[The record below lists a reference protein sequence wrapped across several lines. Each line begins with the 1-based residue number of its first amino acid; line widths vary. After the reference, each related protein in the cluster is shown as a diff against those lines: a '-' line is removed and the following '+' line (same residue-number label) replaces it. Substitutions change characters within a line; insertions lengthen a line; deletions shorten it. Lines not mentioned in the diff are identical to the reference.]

1 MNEIKL
7 IEPTIE
13 YAEDIWQFRQDIMDS
28 SDNDKFAGC
37 GPLEESQTALEWIET
52 VKTRSSVDTCPKDK
66 VPSNVYI
73 AVRLADNKIV
83 GIIDLRHHINHSI
96 LSTWGGHI
104 GYYVRPTERGKGY
117 GKEMLRQNL
126 KNAQNRGIEKVLI
139 TCSEGNIASE
149 RTILANGG
157 VFENTITVD
166 DEVMK
171 RYWITVDRELL
182 RKELQGKVYPLG
194 ALESYKYTVIC
205 SYYEGKWVLSKHKKR
220 DTYET
225 QGGHIEAGETPLEA
239 AKREL
244 YEESGIKDAI
254 LYPVCDY
261 LGYNHISS
269 SNGQVFLA
277 VVHSLDELPDSEME
291 KIELFENLPENLTYP
306 NVSPMLYEEAYKLY
320 VSLEG
325 EKS

>member
-1 MNEIKL
+1 
-7 IEPTIE
+7 
-13 YAEDIWQFRQDIMDS
+13 
-28 SDNDKFAGC
+28 
-37 GPLEESQTALEWIET
+37 
-52 VKTRSSVDTCPKDK
+52 
-66 VPSNVYI
+66 
-73 AVRLADNKIV
+73 
-83 GIIDLRHHINHSI
+83 
-96 LSTWGGHI
+96 
-104 GYYVRPTERGKGY
+104 
-117 GKEMLRQNL
+117 MLRQNL

-149 RTILANGG
+149 KTILANGG

-182 RKELQGKVYPLG
+182 RKELQGKVYPLDS
-194 ALESYKYTVIC
+194 LESYKYTVIC

-239 AKREL
+239 AEREL

-261 LGYNHISS
+261 LGYNHISA

-291 KIELFENLPENLTYP
+291 KIELFEKLPENLTYP
-306 NVSPMLYEEAYKLY
+306 NVSPMLYEEAYKKL
-320 VSLEG
+320 VSIK
-325 EKS
+325 EKV

>member
-1 MNEIKL
+1 MNVIKL

-13 YAEDIWQFRQDIMDS
+13 YAEDIWQFRQEIMHS

-37 GPLEESQTALEWIET
+37 GPLEQSKTALEWIET
-52 VKTRSSVDTCPKDK
+52 VKIRSSADTCPKDK

-83 GIIDLRHHINHSI
+83 GIIDLRHHINHPI

-149 RTILANGG
+149 KTILANGG

-194 ALESYKYTVIC
+194 SLESYKYTVIC
-205 SYYEGKWVLSKHKKR
+205 AYYKGKWVLSKHKKR

-244 YEESGIKDAI
+244 YEESGIKDAT

-291 KIELFENLPENLTYP
+291 KIELFENLPESLTYP

>member
-13 YAEDIWQFRQDIMDS
+13 YAEDIWQFRQEIMDS

-37 GPLEESQTALEWIET
+37 GPLEESQNALEWIET
-52 VKTRSSVDTCPKDK
+52 VKTRSSVDTCPEDK

-73 AVRLADNKIV
+73 AVRLADNRIV
-83 GIIDLRHHINHSI
+83 GIIDLRHHINHPI

-149 RTILANGG
+149 KTILANGG
-157 VFENTITVD
+157 VFESTITVG
-166 DEVMK
+166 DEEMK

-182 RKELQGKVYPLG
+182 RKELQGKVYPLDSMK
-194 ALESYKYTVIC
+194 SYKYTVIC

-225 QGGHIEAGETPLEA
+225 QGGHIEADETPLEA
-239 AKREL
+239 ARREL
-244 YEESGIKDAI
+244 YEESGIKDAT

-291 KIELFENLPENLTYP
+291 KVELFEELPENLTYP
-306 NVSPMLYEEAYKLY
+306 NVSPMLYEEAYKKLI
-320 VSLEG
+320 SMR
-325 EKS
+325 

>member
-13 YAEDIWQFRQDIMDS
+13 YAEDIWKFRQEIIDS
-28 SDNDKFAGC
+28 SDHDKFAGC
-37 GPLEESQTALEWIET
+37 GTLEQSNSALEWIET
-52 VKTRSSVDTCPKDK
+52 TRVRSSVETCPSDK

-73 AVRLADNKIV
+73 AVRLCDNKIV
-83 GIIDLRHHINHSI
+83 GIIDLRHHIDHPI

-126 KNAQNRGIEKVLI
+126 LNAQKRGIEKVLI
-139 TCSEGNIASE
+139 TCNEDNVASE
-149 RTILANGG
+149 KTILANGG
-157 VFENTITVD
+157 VFERTITVD

-182 RKELQGKVYPLG
+182 RKELKCKTYPLNTLG
-194 ALESYKYTVIC
+194 TYKYTVIC
-205 SYYEGKWVLSKHKKR
+205 SYYDGSWVLSKHKKR

-244 YEESGIKDAI
+244 YEESGIKDAT

-261 LGYNHISS
+261 FGYNHISS

-277 VVHSLDELPDSEME
+277 VVHSLDELPESEMKE
-291 KIELFENLPENLTYP
+291 VRLFKELPENLTYP
-306 NVSPMLYEEAYKLY
+306 NVSPLLYEEAYKLY
-320 VSLEG
+320 RSL
-325 EKS
+325 